1 MASGVW
7 WVFLHFASPWVIEMA
22 INLRGSVACVTGGG
36 RGIGLATA
44 KALAAEG
51 AIVWIGDI
59 DKALADA
66 AATEIGGKARSAHL
80 DVSDPGSFQAF
91 ITAAK
96 KDGPVSVLVNNAGI
110 MRTGAF
116 CEQDSAGQAREIAI
130 NFTGVVTGTRLVLPD
145 MLKGNLGHIV
155 NISSMAGMMSVP
167 GAAVYTGT
175 KFAVTGFSRAVR
187 AEISGSGVSISCIF
201 PAAVR
206 TELTDGLDIKGVPT
220 VNPSDVADAIIASCR
235 TGQEEITLPRW
246 VKPISLVEAALPE
259 KISGF
264 LKRMAGA
271 QRRITT
277 DNEKRRSY
285 SSRA

>member
-1 MASGVW
+1 MG
-7 WVFLHFASPWVIEMA
+7 
-22 INLRGSVACVTGGG
+22 INLHGAVACVTGGG

-44 KALAAEG
+44 KGLAAEG

-59 DKALADA
+59 DKAVADA
-66 AATEIGGKARSAHL
+66 AAAAIGGKVRSAHL
-80 DVSDPGSFQAF
+80 DVSDHNSFQAF
-91 ITAAK
+91 ISAAR
-96 KDGPVSVLVNNAGI
+96 KDGPVALLVNNAGI
-110 MRTGAF
+110 MRTGTF

-145 MLKGNLGHIV
+145 MLERNIGHVV

-187 AEISGSGVSISCIF
+187 AEISGSKVTMSCIF

-206 TELTDGLDIKGVPT
+206 TDLTDGLDIKGVPT
-220 VNPSDVADAIIASCR
+220 VNPSDVAEAIIASCR

-246 VKPISLVEAALPE
+246 VKPMGLVEAALPE
-259 KISGF
+259 KIAGF
-264 LKRMAGA
+264 LKRIAGA

-277 DNEKRRSY
+277 GNEKRRSY
-285 SSRA
+285 SARA

>member
-1 MASGVW
+1 
-7 WVFLHFASPWVIEMA
+7 MA
-22 INLRGSVACVTGGG
+22 IILRDAVTCVTGGG

-59 DKALADA
+59 DKAFAEA
-66 AATEIGGKARSAHL
+66 AAAEIGGKARAAHL
-80 DVSDPGSFQAF
+80 DVSDQASFQAF
-91 ITAAK
+91 IAAAQ
-96 KDGPVSVLVNNAGI
+96 KDGPISLLVNNAGI

-130 NFTGVVTGTRLVLPD
+130 NFTGVVTGTRLVLPA
-145 MLKGNLGHIV
+145 MLERNIGHIV

-187 AEISGSGVSISCIF
+187 AEIGGSGVTMSCIF

-206 TELTDGLDIKGVPT
+206 TDLTDGLDIKGVPT
-220 VNPSDVADAIIASCR
+220 VNPSDVADAIVVSCR
-235 TGQEEITLPRW
+235 SGQEEITLPRW
-246 VKPISLVEAALPE
+246 VKPMSLFEVAVPE

-264 LKRMAGA
+264 LKRIAGA

-285 SSRA
+285 SART